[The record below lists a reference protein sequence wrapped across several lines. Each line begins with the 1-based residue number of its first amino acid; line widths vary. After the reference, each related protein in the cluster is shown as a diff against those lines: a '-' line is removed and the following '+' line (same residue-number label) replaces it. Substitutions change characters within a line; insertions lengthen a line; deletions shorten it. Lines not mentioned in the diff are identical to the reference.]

1 MKIAVV
7 GLGLIGG
14 SLAKAITKYTEHTV
28 IGIDN
33 NPQILESALA
43 AGAVHLAGNA
53 DSLPQADITILA
65 IYPKQTIAYISE
77 HAALFKKGSIV
88 TDTCG
93 IKSDICQA
101 LVPVAEK
108 NGFYFIGGHPMA
120 GKETFGFSSA
130 EAELFKNASCILTPC
145 GVPQEQIDI
154 LSSFI
159 RELAF
164 SRIVITTPQE
174 HDRMI
179 AFTSQIPHAL
189 ACAYVLIPECR
200 NQKGFSAGSFRDVSR
215 VAKINEN
222 LWTDLFL
229 GNRELLCD
237 ELGMLIENLEKIK
250 QAVASG
256 NAPEIRQILK
266 EGRLVKEALD
276 E

>member
-1 MKIAVV
+1 MKIAVI

-14 SLAKAITKYTEHTV
+14 SLAKAISKYTNHTV

-33 NPQILESALA
+33 NPHVLSNALA
-43 AGAVHLAGNA
+43 AGAIHTAGNT
-53 DSLPQADITILA
+53 DSISQADITILA
-65 IYPKQTIAYISE
+65 IYPKQTTEYVLNN
-77 HAALFKKGSIV
+77 AAVFKKGSIV

-93 IKSDICQA
+93 IKTEICGT
-101 LVPVAEK
+101 LTPVAEQ

-120 GKETFGFSSA
+120 GKETFGFASA
-130 EAELFKNASCILTPC
+130 EAELFENASYILTPC
-145 GVPQEQIDI
+145 DAPQEQVDI
-154 LSSFI
+154 LSHLAD
-159 RELAF
+159 ELRF
-164 SRIVITTPQE
+164 SRTVITTPQE

-189 ACAYVLIPECR
+189 ACAYVLIPECQ
-200 NQKGFSAGSFRDVSR
+200 NEKGFSAGSFRDVSR

-229 GNRELLCD
+229 GNKDLLCG

-250 QAVASG
+250 QAVANDDES
-256 NAPEIRQILK
+256 EVRRILK